1 MSNTNEKNKFC
12 ELAEKANVPTKIAE
26 IFIRDTISDEEAVKF
41 LSKIRS
47 VKEKGISDSDK
58 KHFLYCGILGR
69 KNKIM
74 HLLEDDKY
82 FSHIYYDINSYDI
95 YELIRYWC
103 AT

>member
-1 MSNTNEKNKFC
+1 MNITNEKSRFC
-12 ELAEKANVPTKIAE
+12 RLAEKANVPTKIVE
-26 IFIRDTISDEEAVKF
+26 IFIKDNISDEEAIEF
-41 LSKIRS
+41 LSKLRS
-47 VKEKGISDSDK
+47 VKEKGISEDDK
-58 KHFLYCGILGR
+58 KVFLYGGIIGH

-82 FSHIYYDINSYDI
+82 FSHIYYNINSYDI